1 MTMTMVSPPDDPGEN
16 RAIQRF
22 ANNEFDIDF
31 LPDGGNGFAVVASGV
46 ARALGFRDAH
56 RLVESIPDDEKGYT
70 TTCTP
75 GGNQQVWLLKEPGF
89 YRAIGQRQAD
99 RIKDEGVR
107 DQVKRFQSWVYADVL
122 PSLRKHGR
130 YEVAPPPPTPKEIS
144 SAAGPLPYRE
154 QAEIAVILRPV
165 LPEAY
170 ASAMG
175 KVILSRAMGERP
187 ELEPSET
194 PLYAATFLA
203 EKGHRPK
210 TVAKFQSSFGSRVSN
225 RYFKVHGRRPE
236 KIPGPAGSRIDKV
249 AVYSEDDRPLLEQV
263 YGELRERIE
272 AFEGGQ
278 AQLPP
283 AA

>member
-1 MTMTMVSPPDDPGEN
+1 MTMPMVSPQDTPQVFTFPDTAQQVRSLIIDGEPWWVAVDVCAVLEVGNPSQALRHLDEDERAETLISSEGTPGN
-16 RAIQRF
+16 PRRAI
-22 ANNEFDIDF
+22 
-31 LPDGGNGFAVVASGV
+31 VS
-46 ARALGFRDAH
+46 
-56 RLVESIPDDEKGYT
+56 
-70 TTCTP
+70 
-75 GGNQQVWLLKEPGF
+75 EPGL
-89 YRAIGQRQAD
+89 YSLILRSRKPQA
-99 RIKDEGVR
+99 KAF
-107 DQVKRFQSWVYADVL
+107 KRWITHEVIPQI
-122 PSLRKHGR
+122 RKHGSFNA
-130 YEVAPPPPTPKEIS
+130 APPSPAPKEIT
-144 SAAGPLPYRE
+144 SAAGPLPYKE

-203 EKGHRPK
+203 EKGHKPK
-210 TVAKFQSSFGSRVSN
+210 TVTKFQASFGVRVSN
-225 RYFKVHGRRPE
+225 RFFKVHGRRPE

-249 AVYSEDDRPLLEQV
+249 AVYSEDDRPLLDQV